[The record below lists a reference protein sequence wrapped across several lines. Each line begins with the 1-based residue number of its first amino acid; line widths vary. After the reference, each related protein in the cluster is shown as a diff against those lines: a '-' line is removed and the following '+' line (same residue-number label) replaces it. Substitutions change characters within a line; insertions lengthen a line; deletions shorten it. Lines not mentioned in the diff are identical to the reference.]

1 MIGDLF
7 LKLNEA
13 REKIE
18 ASKKKLTHI
27 IIEKTSSDGKITIKA
42 NANKFITSIEIANEL
57 FESKSQQEL
66 EESLMDTINAALE
79 EAARKGEMEM
89 KEITKGMIPNFP
101 GLV

>member
-7 LKLNEA
+7 SKLNEA

-27 IIEKTSSDGKITIKA
+27 IIESTSKDGNITVKA
-42 NANKFITSIEIANEL
+42 NANKFVTSIYIDENWLKDVPKE
-57 FESKSQQEL
+57 EL
-66 EESLMDTINAALE
+66 EDMLLTTINKALE
-79 EAARKGEMEM
+79 EAARKGEIEM
-89 KEITKGMIPNFP
+89 KEITKGMLPNFP